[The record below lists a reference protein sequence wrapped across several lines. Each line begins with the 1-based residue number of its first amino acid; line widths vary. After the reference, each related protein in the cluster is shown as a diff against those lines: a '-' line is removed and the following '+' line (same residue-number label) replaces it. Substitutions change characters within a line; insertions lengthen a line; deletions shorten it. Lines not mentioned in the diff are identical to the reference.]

1 MSPALSRAVSRAR
14 LRATPRATRLASPR
28 TRNTLATAAVV
39 ALLLSAC
46 STTSDASTSSGTAT
60 DGSPSATSGATRTV
74 DSEFGEVTLPTDPQA
89 ALGMYT
95 TDLDMLITL
104 GVPLAQSQPIRDN
117 GYSTFPSFFDQ
128 EALEGITPFT
138 NFPEFSYE
146 SILAAQPDLVVN
158 GLGYDESIGERLSE
172 IAPTYSFNGF
182 DGSDW
187 RVKFE
192 ALAEALGRTAEHDA
206 WTEKYQAKVDDI
218 RARLDAAGI
227 DPVVGSVGV
236 NDDQVTVS
244 CYGTPCLVFD
254 DLGLDITPLSD
265 GEGASLSFEEVGQL
279 EGIDAVFTSMPPET
293 DGSFGDSFEALA
305 GNAVWQQL
313 PFVTEDRIFT
323 SDLEMI
329 YGSPSGQYAFLEEVE
344 KALLP

>member
-1 MSPALSRAVSRAR
+1 MTRTTTRTSAAL
-14 LRATPRATRLASPR
+14 
-28 TRNTLATAAVV
+28 AAAGVA
-39 ALLLSAC
+39 ALLLGAC
-46 STTSDASTSSGTAT
+46 STTSDASTGSDAAPGSSAEAT
-60 DGSPSATSGATRTV
+60 TRTV
-74 DSEFGEVTLPTDPQA
+74 ESELGEVTLPTDPQA

-104 GVPLAQSQPIRDN
+104 GVPLAQSQPIRDD

-146 SILAAQPDLVVN
+146 SILAAQPDLIVN
-158 GLGYDESIGERLSE
+158 GLGYDESIGMKLAE
-172 IAPTYSFNGF
+172 IAPTYSFDGF

-206 WTEKYQAKVDDI
+206 WTERYQAKVDDI
-218 RARLDAAGI
+218 RARLDEAGL

-236 NDDQVTVS
+236 DGDQVTVS

-265 GEGASLSFEEVGQL
+265 GEGATLSFEEVGQL
-279 EGIDAVFTSMPPET
+279 DGIDAVFTSMAPED
-293 DGSFGDSFEALA
+293 DGSFGDAFEALA

-313 PFVTEDRIFT
+313 PFVTQGQIFT

>member
-1 MSPALSRAVSRAR
+1 MTRTPPRPAAAL
-14 LRATPRATRLASPR
+14 
-28 TRNTLATAAVV
+28 AAVGV
-39 ALLLSAC
+39 AALLLAAC
-46 STTSDASTSSGTAT
+46 STTSDASTGSPSTTTGTAT
-60 DGSPSATSGATRTV
+60 AETTTRTV
-74 DSEFGEVTLPTDPQA
+74 ESEFGEVTLPTEPKA

-104 GVPLAQSQPIRDN
+104 GVPLAASQPIRDN

-158 GLGYDESIGERLSE
+158 GLGYDESIGQKLAE
-172 IAPTYSFNGF
+172 IAPTYSFDGF

-192 ALAEALGRTAEHDA
+192 ALAAALGRTAEHDA
-206 WTEKYQAKVDDI
+206 WTEKYQAKVDDV
-218 RARLDAAGI
+218 RARLDAAGL

-236 NDDQVTVS
+236 SDGQVTVS
-244 CYGTPCLVFD
+244 CYGTPCLVFA
-254 DLGLDITPLSD
+254 DLGLKITPLSD
-265 GEGASLSFEEVGQL
+265 GEGTYLSFEEVGRL
-279 EGIDAVFTSMPPET
+279 DGIDVAFTSEAPET
-293 DGSFGDSFEALA
+293 DGTFGDAFEALA
-305 GNAVWQQL
+305 GNVVWQQL
-313 PFVTEDRIFT
+313 PFVAGRQVFT
-323 SDLEMI
+323 SDLEMV

-344 KALLP
+344 KALLS

>member
-1 MSPALSRAVSRAR
+1 MSRVMSRTESRA
-14 LRATPRATRLASPR
+14 LPRASVAL
-28 TRNTLATAAVV
+28 AAVGV
-39 ALLLSAC
+39 AAMLLTAC
-46 STTSDASTSSGTAT
+46 STTSDAANGT
-60 DGSPSATSGATRTV
+60 DGTSAATGSATRTV

-158 GLGYDESIGERLSE
+158 GLGYDESIGEKLSE

-218 RARLDAAGI
+218 RARLDAAGL

-236 NDDQVTVS
+236 DDNQVTVS

-265 GEGASLSFEEVGQL
+265 GEGAYLSFEEVGQL
-279 EGIDAVFTSMPPET
+279 EGIDAVFTSMPPEA

-305 GNAVWQQL
+305 GNVVWQQL
-313 PFVTEDRIFT
+313 PFVTEGQIFT

>member
-1 MSPALSRAVSRAR
+1 MTRTTTRTSAAL
-14 LRATPRATRLASPR
+14 
-28 TRNTLATAAVV
+28 AAAGVA
-39 ALLLSAC
+39 ALLLGAC
-46 STTSDASTSSGTAT
+46 STTSDASTGSDAAPGSSAEAT
-60 DGSPSATSGATRTV
+60 TRTV
-74 DSEFGEVTLPTDPQA
+74 ESEFGEVTLPTDPQA

-104 GVPLAQSQPIRDN
+104 GVPLAQSQPIRDD

-146 SILAAQPDLVVN
+146 SILAAQPDLIVN
-158 GLGYDESIGERLSE
+158 GLGYDESIGTKLAE
-172 IAPTYSFNGF
+172 IAPTYSFDGF

-206 WTEKYQAKVDDI
+206 WTERYQAKVDDI
-218 RARLDAAGI
+218 RARLDEAGL
-227 DPVVGSVGV
+227 DPMVGSVGV
-236 NDDQVTVS
+236 DGDQVTVS

-265 GEGASLSFEEVGQL
+265 GEGATLSFEEVGQL
-279 EGIDAVFTSMPPET
+279 DGIDAVFTSMAPED
-293 DGSFGDSFEALA
+293 DGSFGDAFEALA

-313 PFVTEDRIFT
+313 PFVTEGQIFT

>member
-1 MSPALSRAVSRAR
+1 MTRTS
-14 LRATPRATRLASPR
+14 LRTSVLTSPR
-28 TRNTLATAAVV
+28 TRAALAAAGV
-39 ALLLSAC
+39 ATLLLSAC
-46 STTSDASTSSGTAT
+46 STASDAADSTGASTSTA
-60 DGSPSATSGATRTV
+60 SATRTV
-74 DSEFGEVTLPTDPQA
+74 ESEFGEVTLPTDPQA

-104 GVPLAQSQPIRDN
+104 GVPLASSQPIRDD

-146 SILAAQPDLVVN
+146 SILAAEPDLIVN
-158 GLGYDESIGERLSE
+158 GLGYDESIGTRLAE

-192 ALAEALGRTAEHDA
+192 ALAEALDRTAEHDA
-206 WTEKYQAKVDDI
+206 WTETYQAKVDDV
-218 RARLDAAGI
+218 RARLDAAGL
-227 DPVVGSVGV
+227 DPVVGSVGI
-236 NDDQVTVS
+236 DGEQVSVS
-244 CYGTPCLVFD
+244 CYGTPCLVFA
-254 DLGLDITPLSD
+254 DLGLEISPLSD
-265 GEGASLSFEEVGQL
+265 GEGTYLSLEEVGQL
-279 EGIDAVFTSMPPET
+279 DGIDAIFTSMTPEA
-293 DGSFGDSFEALA
+293 DGSFGDAFEALA

-313 PFVTEDRIFT
+313 PAVAGDQVFT

>member
-1 MSPALSRAVSRAR
+1 MTRTTTRTSAV
-14 LRATPRATRLASPR
+14 LA
-28 TRNTLATAAVV
+28 AAGVA
-39 ALLLSAC
+39 ALLLGAC
-46 STTSDASTSSGTAT
+46 STTSDASTSDGT
-60 DGSPSATSGATRTV
+60 GSADAAASTGASTRTV
-74 DSEFGEVTLPTDPQA
+74 ESEFGEVTLPTDPQA

-104 GVPLAQSQPIRDN
+104 GVPLAQSQPIRDD

-146 SILAAQPDLVVN
+146 SILAAQPDLIVN
-158 GLGYDESIGERLSE
+158 GLGYDESIGTKLAE
-172 IAPTYSFNGF
+172 IAPTYSFDGF

-206 WTEKYQAKVDDI
+206 WTERYQAKVDDI
-218 RARLDAAGI
+218 RARLDEAGL

-236 NDDQVTVS
+236 DEDQVTVS

-279 EGIDAVFTSMPPET
+279 DGIDAVFTSMAPED
-293 DGSFGDSFEALA
+293 DGSFADSFEALA

-313 PFVTEDRIFT
+313 PFVTEGQIFT

>member
-1 MSPALSRAVSRAR
+1 MSRVMSRTESRA
-14 LRATPRATRLASPR
+14 LPRASVALA
-28 TRNTLATAAVV
+28 AAGVV
-39 ALLLSAC
+39 AMLLTAC
-46 STTSDASTSSGTAT
+46 STTSDA
-60 DGSPSATSGATRTV
+60 ATSTASASAATGSATRTV

-158 GLGYDESIGERLSE
+158 GLGYDESIGEKLSE

-218 RARLDAAGI
+218 RARLDAAGL

-236 NDDQVTVS
+236 DDDQVTVS

-265 GEGASLSFEEVGQL
+265 GEGAYLSFEEVGQL
-279 EGIDAVFTSMPPET
+279 EGIDAVFTSMPPEA
-293 DGSFGDSFEALA
+293 DGGFGDSFEALA
-305 GNAVWQQL
+305 ANAVWQQL
-313 PFVTEDRIFT
+313 PFVTEGQIFT

>member
-1 MSPALSRAVSRAR
+1 MTRTTTRTSAAL
-14 LRATPRATRLASPR
+14 
-28 TRNTLATAAVV
+28 AAAGVA
-39 ALLLSAC
+39 ALLLAAC
-46 STTSDASTSSGTAT
+46 STTSDASTSTADAT
-60 DGSPSATSGATRTV
+60 AGSSAEATTRTV
-74 DSEFGEVTLPTDPQA
+74 ESEFGEVTLPTDPQA

-146 SILAAQPDLVVN
+146 SILAAQPDLIVN
-158 GLGYDESIGERLSE
+158 GLGYDESIGTKLAE

-206 WTEKYQAKVDDI
+206 WTERYQAKVDDI
-218 RARLDAAGI
+218 RARLDEAGL

-236 NDDQVTVS
+236 DGDQVTVS

-265 GEGASLSFEEVGQL
+265 GEGATLSFEEVGQL
-279 EGIDAVFTSMPPET
+279 DGIDAVFTSMAPED
-293 DGSFGDSFEALA
+293 DGTYGDAFEALA

-313 PFVTEDRIFT
+313 PFVTEGQIFT
-323 SDLEMI
+323 SDLEMV

>member
-1 MSPALSRAVSRAR
+1 MSPVLPPALPRALSRSRAR
-14 LRATPRATRLASPR
+14 ALPSAAPR
-28 TRNTLATAAVV
+28 TSVALAAAGVAAV
-39 ALLLSAC
+39 LLTAC
-46 STTSDASTSSGTAT
+46 STTSDA
-60 DGSPSATSGATRTV
+60 ATSTGGTSAATGSATRTV
-74 DSEFGEVTLPTDPQA
+74 DSEVGEVTLPTDPQA

-146 SILAAQPDLVVN
+146 SILAAQPDLIVN
-158 GLGYDESIGERLSE
+158 GLGYDESIGTKLAE

-206 WTEKYQAKVDDI
+206 WTEKYQARVDDI
-218 RARLDAAGI
+218 RARLDAAGL

-236 NDDQVTVS
+236 DDDQVTVS

-265 GEGASLSFEEVGQL
+265 GEGAYLSFEEVGQL
-279 EGIDAVFTSMPPET
+279 DGIDAVFTSMPPET

-313 PFVTEDRIFT
+313 PFVTEGQVFT

>member
-1 MSPALSRAVSRAR
+1 MTRTTTRTSAAL
-14 LRATPRATRLASPR
+14 
-28 TRNTLATAAVV
+28 AAAGVA
-39 ALLLSAC
+39 ALLLGAC
-46 STTSDASTSSGTAT
+46 STTSDASTGSDAAPGSSAEAT
-60 DGSPSATSGATRTV
+60 TRTV
-74 DSEFGEVTLPTDPQA
+74 ESELGEVTLPTDPQA

-104 GVPLAQSQPIRDN
+104 GVPLAQSQPIRDD

-146 SILAAQPDLVVN
+146 SILAAQPDLIVN
-158 GLGYDESIGERLSE
+158 GLGYDESIGTKLAE
-172 IAPTYSFNGF
+172 IAPTYSFDGF

-206 WTEKYQAKVDDI
+206 WTERYQAKVDDI
-218 RARLDAAGI
+218 RARLDEAGL

-236 NDDQVTVS
+236 DGDQVTVS

-265 GEGASLSFEEVGQL
+265 GEGATLSFEEVGQL
-279 EGIDAVFTSMPPET
+279 DGIDAVFTSMAPED
-293 DGSFGDSFEALA
+293 DGSFGDAFEALA

-313 PFVTEDRIFT
+313 PFVTEGQIFT

>member
-1 MSPALSRAVSRAR
+1 MSRTMLHPSARAS
-14 LRATPRATRLASPR
+14 T
-28 TRNTLATAAVV
+28 TLVAAGV
-39 ALLLSAC
+39 AAMLLTAC
-46 STTSDASTSSGTAT
+46 STTSDAATST
-60 DGSPSATSGATRTV
+60 DGTSAATGSATHTV

-206 WTEKYQAKVDDI
+206 WTEKYQAKVADI

-236 NDDQVTVS
+236 DDDQVTVS

-293 DGSFGDSFEALA
+293 DGSFADSFEALA
-305 GNAVWQQL
+305 DNTVWQQL
-313 PFVTEDRIFT
+313 PFVTEGQIFT

>member
-1 MSPALSRAVSRAR
+1 MTRSTTRTSAAL
-14 LRATPRATRLASPR
+14 
-28 TRNTLATAAVV
+28 AAAGVA
-39 ALLLSAC
+39 ALLLAAC
-46 STTSDASTSSGTAT
+46 STTSDASTSTADAT
-60 DGSPSATSGATRTV
+60 AGSSAEATTRTV
-74 DSEFGEVTLPTDPQA
+74 ESEFGEVTLPTDPQA

-104 GVPLAQSQPIRDN
+104 GVPLAQSQPIRDD

-146 SILAAQPDLVVN
+146 SILAAQPDLIVN
-158 GLGYDESIGERLSE
+158 GLGYDESIGTKLAE

-206 WTEKYQAKVDDI
+206 WTARYQAKVDDI
-218 RARLDAAGI
+218 RARLDEAGL

-265 GEGASLSFEEVGQL
+265 GEGATLSFEEVGQL
-279 EGIDAVFTSMPPET
+279 DGIDAVFTSMAPED
-293 DGSFGDSFEALA
+293 DGSFGDAFEALA

-313 PFVTEDRIFT
+313 PFVTEGQIFT

>member
-1 MSPALSRAVSRAR
+1 MTRTTTRTSAAL
-14 LRATPRATRLASPR
+14 
-28 TRNTLATAAVV
+28 AAAGVA
-39 ALLLSAC
+39 ALLLAAC
-46 STTSDASTSSGTAT
+46 STTSDASTSTADAT
-60 DGSPSATSGATRTV
+60 AGSSAEATTRTV
-74 DSEFGEVTLPTDPQA
+74 ESEFGEVTLPTDPQA

-146 SILAAQPDLVVN
+146 SILAAQPDLIVN
-158 GLGYDESIGERLSE
+158 GLGYDESIGTKLAE

-206 WTEKYQAKVDDI
+206 WTERYQAKVDDI
-218 RARLDAAGI
+218 RARLDEAGL

-236 NDDQVTVS
+236 DGDQVTVS

-265 GEGASLSFEEVGQL
+265 GEGATLSFEEVGQL
-279 EGIDAVFTSMPPET
+279 DGIDAVFTSMAPGD
-293 DGSFGDSFEALA
+293 DGTYGDAFEALA

-313 PFVTEDRIFT
+313 PFVTEGQIFT
-323 SDLEMI
+323 SDLEMV

>member
-1 MSPALSRAVSRAR
+1 MTRTTTRTSAAL
-14 LRATPRATRLASPR
+14 
-28 TRNTLATAAVV
+28 AAAGVA
-39 ALLLSAC
+39 ALLLGAC
-46 STTSDASTSSGTAT
+46 STTSDASTGTDAAPGSSAEAT
-60 DGSPSATSGATRTV
+60 TRTV
-74 DSEFGEVTLPTDPQA
+74 ESEFGEVTLPTDPQA

-104 GVPLAQSQPIRDN
+104 GVPLAQSQPIRDD

-146 SILAAQPDLVVN
+146 SILAAQPDLIVN
-158 GLGYDESIGERLSE
+158 GLGYDESIGTKLAE

-206 WTEKYQAKVDDI
+206 WTERYQAKVDDI
-218 RARLDAAGI
+218 RARLDEAGL

-236 NDDQVTVS
+236 DGDQVTVS

-265 GEGASLSFEEVGQL
+265 GEGATLSFEEVGQL
-279 EGIDAVFTSMPPET
+279 DGIDAVFTSMAPED
-293 DGSFGDSFEALA
+293 DGSFGDAFEALA

-313 PFVTEDRIFT
+313 PFVTEGQIFT

>member
-1 MSPALSRAVSRAR
+1 MPPALTRAQSRALPSA
-14 LRATPRATRLASPR
+14 APR
-28 TRNTLATAAVV
+28 TSV
-39 ALLLSAC
+39 ALAAAGVAAMLLTAC
-46 STTSDASTSSGTAT
+46 STTSDA
-60 DGSPSATSGATRTV
+60 ATSADGTSAATGSATRTV

-158 GLGYDESIGERLSE
+158 GLGYDESIGEKLSE

-218 RARLDAAGI
+218 RARLDAAGL

-265 GEGASLSFEEVGQL
+265 GEGAYLSFEEVGQL

-293 DGSFGDSFEALA
+293 DGSFADSFEALA

-313 PFVTEDRIFT
+313 PFVTEGQIFT

>member
-1 MSPALSRAVSRAR
+1 MTRTTTRTSAAL
-14 LRATPRATRLASPR
+14 
-28 TRNTLATAAVV
+28 AAAGVA
-39 ALLLSAC
+39 ALLLAAC
-46 STTSDASTSSGTAT
+46 STTSDASTSTADT
-60 DGSPSATSGATRTV
+60 TAGSSAEATTRTV
-74 DSEFGEVTLPTDPQA
+74 ESEFGEVTLPTDPQA

-146 SILAAQPDLVVN
+146 SILAAQPDLIVN
-158 GLGYDESIGERLSE
+158 GLGYDESIGTKLAE

-206 WTEKYQAKVDDI
+206 WTERYQAKVDDI
-218 RARLDAAGI
+218 RARLDEAGL

-236 NDDQVTVS
+236 DGDQVTVS

-265 GEGASLSFEEVGQL
+265 GEGATLSFEEVGQL
-279 EGIDAVFTSMPPET
+279 DGIDAVFTSMAPED
-293 DGSFGDSFEALA
+293 DGTYGDAFEALA

-313 PFVTEDRIFT
+313 PFVTEGQIFT
-323 SDLEMI
+323 SDLEMV

>member
-1 MSPALSRAVSRAR
+1 MTRSTTRTSAAL
-14 LRATPRATRLASPR
+14 
-28 TRNTLATAAVV
+28 AAAGVA
-39 ALLLSAC
+39 ALLLAAC
-46 STTSDASTSSGTAT
+46 STTSDASTST
-60 DGSPSATSGATRTV
+60 DGTTGSSAEATTRTV
-74 DSEFGEVTLPTDPQA
+74 ESEFGEVTLPTDPQA

-146 SILAAQPDLVVN
+146 SILAAQPDLIVN
-158 GLGYDESIGERLSE
+158 GLGYDESIGTRLAE

-206 WTEKYQAKVDDI
+206 WTERYQAKVDDI
-218 RARLDAAGI
+218 RARLDEAGL

-236 NDDQVTVS
+236 DGDQVTVS

-265 GEGASLSFEEVGQL
+265 GEGATLSFEEVGQL
-279 EGIDAVFTSMPPET
+279 DGIDAVFTSMAPGD
-293 DGSFGDSFEALA
+293 DGTYGDAFEALA

-313 PFVTEDRIFT
+313 PFVTEGQIFT
-323 SDLEMI
+323 SDLEMV